1 MNRKDL
7 IRKYKER
14 EVTGGVYRILNT
26 LNNKYLLASGI
37 DIKGDRNRFDFSVA
51 TGSCVQMKLQKD
63 WDTFGPKAF
72 KFEVLDELK
81 KEPEQDIAAF
91 REELELFEEMWR
103 ERLSGEEY

>member
-37 DIKGDRNRFDFSVA
+37 DIKGDRI
-51 TGSCVQMKLQKD
+51 
-63 WDTFGPKAF
+63 
-72 KFEVLDELK
+72 VLIFLLLLA
-81 KEPEQDIAAF
+81 PVC
-91 REELELFEEMWR
+91 R
-103 ERLSGEEY
+103 